1 MAGVMYPPQYHGFQN
16 YGVPYRQP
24 PLYYKPK
31 QQYWKPP
38 YKAPPVHVKP
48 FLPFDCLDNYKW
60 AQLKA
65 LLSQLG
71 PELGLGR
78 FYTREVGVQ
87 VNPRVDV
94 SVQCSL
100 GPRTLRTSKGGGPFL
115 CRAISGQHAGLS
127 IISPVRFP
135 RTIAVYSRLSDR
147 RLFTVPS
154 LGCGEG
160 ARDVGTSLDANDLDE
175 EEPMRDPGPR
185 KPTFQ
190 FLEQKY
196 GFFHCKMCQVRWE
209 SAYVWCV
216 SGTNKVY
223 FKQFC
228 HKCLKGYNPYY
239 VEAIECKACL
249 KALCTCPERRHIDLK
264 RPHCQELCGRCKGQR
279 LSCDKTYSFKYI
291 V

>member
-1 MAGVMYPPQYHGFQN
+1 MAGLVYPQYPMYPS
-16 YGVPYRQP
+16 YGAPYRPHP
-24 PLYYKPK
+24 PFYRPR

-38 YKAPPVHVKP
+38 YKGAPGPTKP
-48 FLPFDCLDNYKW
+48 LLPFDCLDNYRW

-65 LLSQLG
+65 LLAQLG

-78 FYTREVGVQ
+78 YYTREVGVQ

-100 GPRTLRTSKGGGPFL
+100 GPRTLRSRKGGPFL
-115 CRAISGQHAGLS
+115 CHAVPGQHAGLG
-127 IISPVRFP
+127 IITPVRFP
-135 RTIAVYSRLSDR
+135 RSIAVYSRLSDR
-147 RLFTVPS
+147 RLFTLPS
-154 LGCGEG
+154 VTQGEDKETETE
-160 ARDVGTSLDANDLDE
+160 AQDVGDPLKGE
-175 EEPMRDPGPR
+175 EGPEGPKR
-185 KPTFQ
+185 PTFQ

-196 GFFHCKMCQVRWE
+196 GFFHCRGCQVRWE
-209 SAYVWCV
+209 SAYVWCI

-228 HKCLKGYNPYY
+228 HKCKNSFNPYY
-239 VEAIECKACL
+239 VESIECKSCL
-249 KALCTCPERRHIDLK
+249 KAWCSCPERRHIDLK

-291 V
+291 I

>member
-1 MAGVMYPPQYHGFQN
+1 MAGVMYHQYPVFPN
-16 YGVPYRQP
+16 YGPTYRQHP
-24 PLYYKPK
+24 PFYKPK
-31 QQYWKPP
+31 QPYWKAP
-38 YKAPPVHVKP
+38 YKGVPGPMKP
-48 FLPFDCLDNYKW
+48 ILPFDCLDNYRW

-71 PELGLGR
+71 PELGLSCL
-78 FYTREVGVQ
+78 YTKEVGVQ

-94 SVQCSL
+94 SIQCSL
-100 GPRTLRTSKGGGPFL
+100 GPRTLRNRKGGPFL
-115 CRAISGQHAGLS
+115 CAPVPGQHAGLG
-127 IISPVRFP
+127 IVVPVRFP

-147 RLFTVPS
+147 RLFTLPPFQR
-154 LGCGEG
+154 GEG
-160 ARDVGTSLDANDLDE
+160 RDVGTQQDDVE
-175 EEPMRDPGPR
+175 EGGGIEVGPR
-185 KPTFQ
+185 RPTFQ

-196 GFFHCKMCQVRWE
+196 GFFHCRGCQVRWE

-228 HKCLKGYNPYY
+228 HKCQKGYNPYY
-239 VEAIECKACL
+239 VEPIECKICMKAC
-249 KALCTCPERRHIDLK
+249 CSCPERKHIDLK